1 MEAIPYKLRLQLSD
15 EIPQEGQRRVMARI
29 PAFDAPEIDNSFFP
43 LTGGGK
49 TLRGMVLNM
58 ALGVSLRKRRLSFGN
73 ALRPGIR
80 TSPSAMSWMTVAVT
94 AAAGTPP
101 PKSPGPSG

>member
-58 ALGVSLRKRRLSFGN
+58 ALGRFP
-73 ALRPGIR
+73 AE
-80 TSPSAMSWMTVAVT
+80 T
-94 AAAGTPP
+94 AAFLPEPPRRNRQGHRDELRLRSGVHRLGGAAG
-101 PKSPGPSG
+101 SQGLE

>member
-1 MEAIPYKLRLQLSD
+1 
-15 EIPQEGQRRVMARI
+15 MARI

-58 ALGVSLRKRRLSFGN
+58 ALGRSCGN
-73 ALRPGIR
+73 GGFPSGM
-80 TSPSAMSWMTVAVT
+80 PSARDMDITFSNELE
-94 AAAGTPP
+94 
-101 PKSPGPSG
+101 

>member
-58 ALGVSLRKRRLSFGN
+58 ALGRFP
-73 ALRPGIR
+73 AE
-80 TSPSAMSWMTVAVT
+80 T
-94 AAAGTPP
+94 AAFLRESRQAMEKDNTFS
-101 PKSPGPSG
+101 KDKQDDR